1 MARPRLPPRIREAQN
16 ICWADECVLE
26 ARKREVELRV
36 PSLHHAEKLSLAL
49 RAYDNAV
56 ELDPLNRD
64 AYWSKAML
72 LEREGRKEDELAELK
87 KMLKLFPDDE
97 EAIAAARRLRE
108 GKETRRPGLF
118 SESYG
123 LQKEYSL
130 EF

>member
-1 MARPRLPPRIREAQN
+1 MLQ
-16 ICWADECVLE
+16 
-26 ARKREVELRV
+26 ARKRELELRV

-49 RAYDNAV
+49 RAYENAV

-64 AYWSKAML
+64 AYWRKALL
-72 LEREGRKEDELAELK
+72 LEQEGRKEDAFGELK
-87 KMLKLFPDDE
+87 KMLRLFPDDE
-97 EAIAAARRLRE
+97 EAIAAARRLRD
-108 GKETRRPGLF
+108 GKEARRPGMF

>member
-1 MARPRLPPRIREAQN
+1 M
-16 ICWADECVLE
+16 LE
-26 ARKREVELRV
+26 ARKREIELRV

-87 KMLKLFPDDE
+87 KMLRLFPDDE